1 MAFFDNSK
9 KKKKE
14 SEVLAAMHAPEIPE
28 NVPGWFSAG
37 AVDMPSLSIFTD
49 SLVEAHSWINVE
61 VAAVYV
67 GSRIPP
73 QCDKCDDATVCK
85 SCGKKADNYLKVM
98 SANAD
103 GDYLVWQMIRDRR
116 SQDMRLS
123 DGIFSFFDASV
134 YASFETDRGFSFQSQ
149 KMVPVHV
156 GTISVSDTGDGSA
169 RLFIA
174 DAFAAVDSNDFITG
188 VDVHPGDYQV
198 FAFIGYTSVGDI
210 APMAIGAFGA
220 GFADAV
226 EDLMESAP
234 AMTEE
239 IRGIVSGAG
248 DVSVLAR
255 FGNHQEHYAEV
266 NRDFPANQGDISWML
281 QLRFEANPDAMF
293 EMVRNDFGRDDYMVA
308 AYAMNMRGKRTFALK
323 LLDMLEERFGS
334 ELNEYERRDVA
345 VIRSLEA
352 GFIPQAFQC
361 SRMGIALQSEGDRYA
376 AEGDQELALDCYMD
390 SANSGN
396 PNALGSY
403 TWSLL
408 LAGKC
413 QEAVDGFEQAKPQ
426 AIDAFRKGKIKP
438 SAFHMITVLSEI
450 ANAESNY
457 ALAKLGV
464 GATLGEAIAIWE
476 PNLETGHT
484 ETQFFLAMAQHKV
497 GEFEG
502 RDKTLAG
509 MTDQQWSDMKDEM
522 KDMSRNAKGFF
533 QSWCAEGAEFLK
545 QLKR

>member
-1 MAFFDNSK
+1 MAFFDNRK
-9 KKKKE
+9 KKKD
-14 SEVLAAMHAPEIPE
+14 SEILASIHAPEIPE

-37 AVDMPSLSIFTD
+37 AIDMPTHSIFTD
-49 SLVEAHSWINVE
+49 SLVEANSWINVE

-73 QCDKCDDATVCK
+73 QCDKCDDATVCNA
-85 SCGKKADNYLKVM
+85 CGKKADNYLKVM

-103 GDYLVWQMIRDRR
+103 GDYLVWSMIRDQR
-116 SQDMRLS
+116 SQDMRLA
-123 DGIFSFFDASV
+123 DGIFTFFDTSV
-134 YASFETDRGFSFQSQ
+134 YSTFNTDRGFAFQSQ

-156 GTISVSDTGDGSA
+156 GTISVSDSGDGSA

-188 VDVHPGDYQV
+188 VDVHPGEYQV
-198 FAFIGYTSVGDI
+198 FAFMGYTSTGDL
-210 APMAIGAFGA
+210 APMAVGAFGA
-220 GFADAV
+220 NFADSV
-226 EDLMESAP
+226 EELLASAP
-234 AMTEE
+234 ASTEE
-239 IRGIVSGAG
+239 IRGIVSGSG
-248 DVSVLAR
+248 DSSVLAR
-255 FGNHQEHYAEV
+255 FGNNQDHYAEI
-266 NRDFPANQGDISWML
+266 NRDFPANQGDISWLL
-281 QLRFEANPDAMF
+281 QLRFEADPDASF
-293 EMVRNDFGRDDYMVA
+293 ELARNDFGLDDFMVA

-345 VIRSLEA
+345 VIRGLEA

-361 SRMGIALQSEGDRYA
+361 SRMGIALQAEGERYA
-376 AEGDQELALDCYMD
+376 AEGDIELALDCYMD
-390 SANSGN
+390 SALSGN

-408 LAGKC
+408 LSGQC
-413 QEAVDGFEQAKPQ
+413 QEAVDGFEKAKPK
-426 AIDAFRKGKIKP
+426 AIDAFRNGTMKA
-438 SAFHMITVLSEI
+438 SAFHMITVLSEM

-476 PNLETGHT
+476 PNLGTGHT
-484 ETQFFLAMAQHKV
+484 ETRFFLAMAQHKV

-502 RDKTLAG
+502 RDATLAG
-509 MTDQQWSDMKDEM
+509 MSDEQWSAMKDEM

-533 QSWCAEGAEFLK
+533 QSWCAEGADFLK
-545 QLKR
+545 QFKK